1 VNDTVRL
8 GRVAGVPIGLN
19 WSWALVFGL
28 LVWSLAHDVFPTT
41 NPGLE
46 TGTYAAMAIAAVTLF
61 FGSLLLHELGH
72 ALEAKREGIEVE
84 GITLWLLGGVARIRG
99 SLPGPGAE
107 LRLAGAGPLVTAVLA
122 LVCAAVALAT
132 HAGAA
137 VDGVAVW
144 LAYANLVLL
153 GFNLLPAL
161 PLDGGRLLRAAL
173 WRARGDFGW
182 ATVVAAAI
190 GRVLGI
196 GLIAAGFLAIGLLGL
211 LTGAWLVVIGWF
223 VFQYAGAEAA
233 SVAVVGGR
241 RGRASRPPGADRAL

>member
-1 VNDTVRL
+1 VNDTVTL
-8 GRVAGVPIGLN
+8 GRVAGIPIGLN
-19 WSWALVFGL
+19 WSWTLVFAL
-28 LVWSLAHDVFPTT
+28 LVWSLARDVFPAT

-46 TGTYAAMAIAAVTLF
+46 AGTYAVMALIAVTLF

-72 ALEAKREGIEVE
+72 ALEARREGIDVD

-107 LRLAGAGPLVTAVLA
+107 LRLAGAGPLVTGAIA
-122 LVCAAVALAT
+122 LVCGAVALGT
-132 HAGAA
+132 HLDTA
-137 VDGVAVW
+137 VDGVAAW
-144 LAYANLVLL
+144 LAYVNLVLL

-173 WRARGDFGW
+173 WRARGDFVW

-223 VFQYAGAEAA
+223 VFQFAGAEAESA
-233 SVAVVGGR
+233 GALR
-241 RGRASRPPGADRAL
+241 RQRARASRPPGADGAL